1 MYKPLLIAFFLL
13 VAGCGTAPSHTPSTH
28 QHSFSDAERWAQVF
42 DDPARDA
49 WQKPDE
55 VLKALALPPDAIVAD
70 IGAGTGYF
78 SVRLAAQLPRGH
90 VYAADVELSMV
101 RHLAERAARENLR
114 NLVPVHSQVDTPGLP
129 TKADLVLLVDT
140 YHHLEGRER
149 YFRGL
154 RELLTPTGRVA
165 IIDFRV
171 DSPIGPPKHQRMAQA
186 QVEAEMKAAG
196 YVVAARHDF
205 LPRQYFLVFRPEVAK

>member
-1 MYKPLLIAFFLL
+1 MYKPLLIAFLLL
-13 VAGCGTAPSHTPSTH
+13 VAGCTTEPSHTPSTH
-28 QHSFSDAERWAQVF
+28 QHSFEDAERWAQVF

-114 NLVPVHSQVDTPGLP
+114 NLIPVHAQVDTPGLP
-129 TKADLVLLVDT
+129 TRADVVLLVDT

-154 RELLTPTGRVA
+154 RELLTPSGRVA
-165 IIDFRV
+165 IIDFRA
-171 DSPIGPPKHQRMAQA
+171 DSPIGPPKHLRMAPA